1 MSVRRWLPPLV
12 WAGVI
17 LFGTSLPAD
26 AVPLQ
31 TSHID
36 KVLHFT
42 IYTVFAFLL
51 TRQISEDT
59 SPWRAVL
66 GAILVAAAFGAA
78 DEWHQRFIPGRS
90 TELADWV
97 ADVSGATIGAMSY
110 ALFRA
115 LLRGR
120 NRSRAA
126 ITE

>member
-1 MSVRRWLPPLV
+1 MKVRGWLPPLL

-17 LFGTSLPAD
+17 LIGTSLPQD

-31 TSHID
+31 TAGID
-36 KVLHFT
+36 KILHFT

-59 SPWRAVL
+59 GPWRAVF
-66 GAILVAAAFGAA
+66 GAVLITAAFGAA

-90 TELADWV
+90 TEFADWM
-97 ADVSGATIGAMSY
+97 ADVSGAVAGAAIY
-110 ALFRA
+110 AIF
-115 LLRGR
+115 RGR
-120 NRSRAA
+120 HRSRAV